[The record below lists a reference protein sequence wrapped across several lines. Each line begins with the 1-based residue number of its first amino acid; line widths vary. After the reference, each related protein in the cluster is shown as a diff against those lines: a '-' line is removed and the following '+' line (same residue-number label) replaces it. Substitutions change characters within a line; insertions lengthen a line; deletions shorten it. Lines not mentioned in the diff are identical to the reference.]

1 MKKIFLILALCLISF
16 SSLLSNDEIRYQYI
30 VKDCIIGEE
39 VSFAIIVVTD
49 KPCTEDMSSIK
60 YNDSPISFE
69 RNSTV
74 SSMQSYVNGKFTS
87 SQNYKTTFVFTFSP
101 INEGKIDLTGLTF
114 KINDKSHQLPNLT
127 FNVNALPVSD
137 NFKFYIN
144 IKNKRDYYY
153 PSELVEVEVV
163 LVLKNYKDFI
173 NYVPVITGFNW
184 LESEGLQYVPEPKLN
199 QKVNINNKV
208 FAINL
213 RKNSNTMNFDNS
225 HSINSYLLN
234 FKVLKPGEYSIENC
248 RSKALVWTGRYLKSN
263 RFSFSGQMIQDME
276 SVELYAI
283 CPPMKFTVKDVP
295 EKNKPED
302 FSGAIG
308 DFNIEVITSNDT
320 DLKVGDPITLNV
332 NIVGEGA
339 WELVQCPALQ
349 KLSAITDFFRIGSDM
364 PVGEVVKENEI
375 SRKEFKVKLRVKS
388 AAIKEI
394 PSIPFS
400 YFDIAKG
407 QYITKYSKAI
417 PIKVFEN
424 NNKVEVITFE
434 NKENN
439 QNQNELNGIN
449 DVGETANTDLPLK
462 PIEIMSVFRGELLA
476 LKHNANLNIIFVSFI
491 FVLVPFL
498 IVVFSRIIRSGAV
511 ENLQTEAV
519 IKKANKKCVEKLTLL
534 IKNINEGDSIHK
546 KIGEILEEFF
556 KTKYFVNTQFPGL
569 DKEMLQNL
577 ISIGNINKEAGEQL
591 LLEFEKW
598 EDLKFS
604 KGSYS
609 PEKVLG
615 VIKSL
620 KDVVLKC

>member
-87 SQNYKTTFVFTFSP
+87 SQSYKTTFVFTFSP
-101 INEGKIDLTGLTF
+101 KNEGKVDLTDLTF
-114 KINDKSHQLPNLT
+114 KVNDKSHQLPNLS

-163 LVLKNYKDFI
+163 LALKSYKDFNNFI
-173 NYVPVITGFNW
+173 HVLSGFDW
-184 LESEGLQYVPEPKLN
+184 LESEGLQYVPEPILN
-199 QKVNINNKV
+199 KKVVINNKA
-208 FAINL
+208 FAIKA
-213 RKNSNTMNFDNS
+213 REYSNSMNFDNS
-225 HSINSYLLN
+225 YTINSFSLF
-234 FKVLKPGEYSIENC
+234 FKVLKPGEYKVENG
-248 RSKALVWTGRYLKSN
+248 RTKSHIWTGRYLKTKFITIN
-263 RFSFSGQMIQDME
+263 GQIIQE
-276 SVELYAI
+276 KEIIELYAI
-283 CPPMKFTVKDVP
+283 CPPLKFTVKDVP

-332 NIVGEGA
+332 NIIGDGA

-349 KLSAITDFFRIGSDM
+349 KLSAITDFFRIGIDM

-424 NNKVEVITFE
+424 NNKVEVVTYE

-439 QNQNELNGIN
+439 QNQNELNDIN
-449 DVGETANTDLPLK
+449 NVGETANTDLPLK
-462 PIEIMSVFRGELLA
+462 PIEIMSVFRRELLA
-476 LKHNANLNIIFVSFI
+476 EKHNANLNIIFVSI
-491 FVLVPFL
+491 LFVLVPFL
-498 IVVFSRIIRSGAV
+498 IFVLSRIIRSGAV

-519 IKKANKKCVEKLTLL
+519 IKKANKKCAEKLTLL
-534 IKNINEGDSIHK
+534 INSINEGESILK

-556 KTKYFVNTQFPGL
+556 KTKYFVNKQFPGL

-577 ISIGNINKEAGEQL
+577 ISIGNINKEVGEKL

-615 VIKSL
+615 VINAL
-620 KDVVLKC
+620 KNVVLKC